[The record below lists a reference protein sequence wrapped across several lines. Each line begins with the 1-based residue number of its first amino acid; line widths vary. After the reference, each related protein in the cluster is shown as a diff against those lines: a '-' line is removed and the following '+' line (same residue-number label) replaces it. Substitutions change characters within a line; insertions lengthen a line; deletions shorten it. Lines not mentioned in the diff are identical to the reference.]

1 MVSFC
6 TWMKNNQDHINFV
19 SKLSTEKNWKR
30 DGDLRSPTFPL
41 IKMTD
46 DSSAPV
52 MMSFDMLVYIRKKP
66 RSYSNGLTNPR
77 KGFQLLQGYPW

>member
-19 SKLSTEKNWKR
+19 SKLSTAKNWKR
-30 DGDLRSPTFPL
+30 NGDLRSPTIPP
-41 IKMTD
+41 IKMTY

-52 MMSFDMLVYIRKKP
+52 MTSFDMLVYISVKSP
-66 RSYSNGLTNPR
+66 DPILMV
-77 KGFQLLQGYPW
+77 